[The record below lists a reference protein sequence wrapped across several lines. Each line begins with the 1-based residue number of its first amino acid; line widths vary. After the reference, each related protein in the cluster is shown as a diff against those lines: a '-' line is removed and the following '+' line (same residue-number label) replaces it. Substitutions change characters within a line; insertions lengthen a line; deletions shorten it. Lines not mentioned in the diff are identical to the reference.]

1 MAGGGAMSTPPADRF
16 RVGDIWQSPR
26 GKRWKVERLS
36 DYKGALLRAMHTKH
50 CVTQWRKEFA
60 TGDNMENT
68 WLRIDPPTEETP

>member
-1 MAGGGAMSTPPADRF
+1 MTTPPADRF

-26 GKRWKVERLS
+26 GKRWTVERLS
-36 DYKGALLRAMHTKH
+36 DYKGALLRAMHNRCT
-50 CVTQWRKEFA
+50 TQWRKEFA